1 MYLYSYVH
9 FTVASCPA
17 LSITNGVVT
26 HPTTTL
32 GAVATYSCDT
42 GFQLTGNSNRTC
54 QADSTWTATDPTCEG
69 ALLQMNIHRHI
80 AVLCKV
86 HPLTNLVEACF
97 VHLSGGPGNGGEFVH
112 RMHECT

>member
-1 MYLYSYVH
+1 MYLYTYVH
-9 FTVASCPA
+9 FTVANCPA

-26 HPTTTL
+26 HPTMTL

-69 ALLQMNIHRHI
+69 ALLRMNIHRHSCT
-80 AVLCKV
+80 VQ
-86 HPLTNLVEACF
+86 
-97 VHLSGGPGNGGEFVH
+97 SGPID
-112 RMHECT
+112 